1 MSSTSTLVPSAGVP
15 PTCIGSL
22 KRWSSASTWPP
33 LTVQTNS
40 VFARVTI
47 FLTRPRGRGNRE
59 RISTSTWSPLSAPLS
74 FSGKISISSLPVSQ
88 GKYPVPLRVTCTMP
102 DMCFFSVLPLFLV
115 TCCALYH
122 MCATVSPMLTIRLT
136 RVGKKKDGSFRV
148 IVVESKRKVQPGN
161 YLEMVGSY
169 DPRVDTVSLKAD
181 RIKYWMSMG
190 ATVSDTVHNLLVSQK
205 IIDPKKINVL
215 PKKTV
220 PKKEAVK
227 EEAKAEVKSEVKEE
241 AVSTEVAAEV
251 PADTI
256 AE

>member
-1 MSSTSTLVPSAGVP
+1 MA
-15 PTCIGSL
+15 I
-22 KRWSSASTWPP
+22 
-33 LTVQTNS
+33 
-40 VFARVTI
+40 
-47 FLTRPRGRGNRE
+47 
-59 RISTSTWSPLSAPLS
+59 
-74 FSGKISISSLPVSQ
+74 
-88 GKYPVPLRVTCTMP
+88 
-102 DMCFFSVLPLFLV
+102 LPLFLV

-169 DPRVDTVSLKAD
+169 DPRVYTVSLKAD

-205 IIDPKKINVL
+205 IIDAKKINVL

-220 PKKEAVK
+220 PKKEEVTPSGGTPPTAVV
-227 EEAKAEVKSEVKEE
+227 KAEE

>member
-1 MSSTSTLVPSAGVP
+1 
-15 PTCIGSL
+15 
-22 KRWSSASTWPP
+22 
-33 LTVQTNS
+33 
-40 VFARVTI
+40 
-47 FLTRPRGRGNRE
+47 
-59 RISTSTWSPLSAPLS
+59 
-74 FSGKISISSLPVSQ
+74 
-88 GKYPVPLRVTCTMP
+88 
-102 DMCFFSVLPLFLV
+102 
-115 TCCALYH
+115 

-181 RIKYWMSMG
+181 RIKYWISIG

-205 IIDPKKINVL
+205 IIDAKKINVL

-220 PKKEAVK
+220 PKKEEVK
-227 EEAKAEVKSEVKEE
+227 EEAKAEVKAEE

-251 PADTI
+251 PAGTI
-256 AE
+256 TE